1 MSPRWPCP
9 PSAEARREAWLTW
22 RDATQ
27 QALYAGNG
35 FYRRPPASASFRTSV
50 HASPRYAAALLRLL
64 QAVDADLGRPARLDL
79 ADIGA
84 GRGELL
90 AQVAALAR
98 GDLARR
104 LRLTAV
110 EIAGRPGGLAGR
122 IAWQHELP
130 RAVTGLIVANEWLD
144 NVPVD
149 AVELTGGGPRLVLVD
164 PATGRERLGGLPGAY
179 DLAWLW
185 RWWRLAGT
193 GDRAEVGWPR
203 DQAWAE
209 VIRRL
214 RGGLAVAA
222 DYAHERVARPA
233 GGTLAGYAGGRAVR
247 PVPDGSCD
255 ITAHVALDACAAAGE
270 RAGAS
275 ATLLTTQRR
284 ALRSLGLRGERP
296 AAGLARTD
304 PLAYRARLVAAS
316 EEAELIDRSGL
327 GGFGW
332 LVQAAGPA
340 PQALARLGAG
350 DDAAGLRAQRDA
362 AAEGRQVTADPAS
375 DGGF

>member
-27 QALYAGNG
+27 QALYAENG

-64 QAVDADLGRPARLDL
+64 QAVDTDLDRPARLDL
-79 ADIGA
+79 VDIGA

-110 EIAGRPGGLAGR
+110 EIGGRPGGLTRR

-149 AVELTGGGPRLVLVD
+149 AVELTGDGPRLVLVD
-164 PATGRERLGGLPGAY
+164 PVTGRERLGGSPGAD
-179 DLAWLW
+179 DLVWLW
-185 RWWRLAGT
+185 CWWRLAGA
-193 GDRAEVGWPR
+193 GERAEVGWPR

-222 DYAHERVARPA
+222 DYAHERAARPA
-233 GGTLAGYAGGRAVR
+233 GGTLAGYAGGRAVP
-247 PVPDGSCD
+247 PVPDGTCD

-284 ALRSLGLRGERP
+284 ALRSLGVRGERP
-296 AAGLARTD
+296 PAGLARTD
-304 PLAYRARLVAAS
+304 PRAYLARLAAAS

-327 GGFGW
+327 GGFSW
-332 LVQAAGPA
+332 LVQAVGPA
-340 PQALARLGAG
+340 PRALARLGTG
-350 DDAAGLRAQRDA
+350 DGAAGPRAPQDA
-362 AAEGRQVTADPAS
+362 AAAGRQVTADPAS
-375 DGGF
+375 GGR

>member
-1 MSPRWPCP
+1 MSLHWPSP
-9 PSAEARREAWLTW
+9 PWADARPAGGAAWLTW

-27 QALYAGNG
+27 QALYGENG

-64 QAVDADLGRPARLDL
+64 QAVDADLGRPAPLDL
-79 ADIGA
+79 VDVGA
-84 GRGELL
+84 GRGDLL
-90 AQVAALAR
+90 AQVADLAR

-110 EIAGRPGGLAGR
+110 EIGARPDGLAGR
-122 IAWQHELP
+122 ISWRPGLP
-130 RAVTGLIVANEWLD
+130 RAVTGLVVASEWLD

-149 AVELTGGGPRLVLVD
+149 AVELSRDGPRLVLVD
-164 PATGRERLGGLPGAY
+164 PATGRERLAGPPGPA

-185 RWWRLAGT
+185 SWWRLAEDGQ
-193 GDRAEVGWPR
+193 RAEVGWPR

-214 RGGLAVAA
+214 DRGLAVAV
-222 DYAHERVARPA
+222 DYAHERAARPA
-233 GGTLAGYAGGRAVR
+233 YGTRAGFADGRAVE

-284 ALRSLGLRGERP
+284 ALRSLGVGGERP
-296 AAGLARTD
+296 PAELARTD
-304 PLAYRARLVAAS
+304 PLAYRVRLMAAS
-316 EEAELIDRSGL
+316 EEAELIDPAGL

-332 LVQAAGPA
+332 LVQAAGPV
-340 PQALARLGAG
+340 PGALALVQAP
-350 DDAAGLRAQRDA
+350 
-362 AAEGRQVTADPAS
+362 GR
-375 DGGF
+375 GG

>member
-1 MSPRWPCP
+1 MSPRWPPP
-9 PSAEARREAWLTW
+9 PSAETRREAWLAW

-27 QALYAGNG
+27 QALYGENG
-35 FYRRPPASASFRTSV
+35 FYRRPPAPASFRTSV

-64 QAVDADLGRPARLDL
+64 QAVDTDLGRPARLDL
-79 ADIGA
+79 VDIGA

-90 AQVAALAR
+90 TRVAALAR
-98 GDLARR
+98 GDIARR

-110 EIAGRPGGLAGR
+110 EICRRPGGLARR
-122 IAWQHELP
+122 IAWRHELP
-130 RAVTGLIVANEWLD
+130 CAATGLIVANEWLD

-149 AVELTGGGPRLVLVD
+149 AVELTGQGPRLVLVD
-164 PATGRERLGGLPGAY
+164 PATGRERLGGPPGTD

-185 RWWRLAGT
+185 CWWRLAGT
-193 GDRAEVGWPR
+193 GERAEVGWPR

-214 RGGLAVAA
+214 RRGLAVAV
-222 DYAHERVARPA
+222 DYAHERAARPPY
-233 GGTLAGYAGGRAVR
+233 GTLAGYAGGRAVP
-247 PVPDGSCD
+247 PVPDGSRD
-255 ITAHVALDACAAAGE
+255 ITAHVALDACAAAGK

-284 ALRSLGLRGERP
+284 ALRSLGVRGERP
-296 AAGLARTD
+296 PVALARID

-316 EEAELIDRSGL
+316 GEAELIDAAGL

-340 PQALARLGAG
+340 PRALAL
-350 DDAAGLRAQRDA
+350 LRA
-362 AAEGRQVTADPAS
+362 EG
-375 DGGF
+375 GGS

>member
-1 MSPRWPCP
+1 MR
-9 PSAEARREAWLTW
+9 SAEARPQAAPEVGGAAWLTW
-22 RDATQ
+22 RDAAQ
-27 QALYAGNG
+27 QALYGENG

-64 QAVDADLGRPARLDL
+64 QAVDTDLGRPARLDL
-79 ADIGA
+79 VDVGA
-84 GRGELL
+84 GGGDLL

-110 EIAGRPGGLAGR
+110 EIGARPAGLTGR
-122 IAWQHELP
+122 ISWRPDLP
-130 RAVTGLIVANEWLD
+130 RAVTGLVVANEWLD

-149 AVELTGGGPRLVLVD
+149 AVELTRDGPRLVLVD
-164 PATGRERLGGLPGAY
+164 PATGRERLAGPPGSA

-185 RWWRLAGT
+185 SWWRLAEDGQ
-193 GDRAEVGWPR
+193 RAEVGWPR

-214 RGGLAVAA
+214 DRGLAVAA
-222 DYAHERVARPA
+222 DYAHARAARPA
-233 GGTLAGYAGGRAVR
+233 YGTLAGYAGGRAVP

-255 ITAHVALDACAAAGE
+255 ITAHVALDACAAAGQ

-284 ALRSLGLRGERP
+284 ALRSLGVRGERP
-296 AAGLARTD
+296 AAELARTD
-304 PLAYRARLVAAS
+304 PLAYRARLVAGS
-316 EEAELIDRSGL
+316 EEAELIDRAGL

-340 PQALARLGAG
+340 PEALALLQTDGVP
-350 DDAAGLRAQRDA
+350 AATG
-362 AAEGRQVTADPAS
+362 PAY
-375 DGGF
+375 GGGG